1 MTESP
6 KIEFPCEYPIKV
18 IAENHPSI
26 RDIVLKIVSEHAPD
40 LVEESVSVKN
50 SRAGTYCSVRV
61 TIIAKGERQLKAM
74 HQALL
79 KESLVRLV
87 L

>member
-6 KIEFPCEYPIKV
+6 KIAFPCEYPIKV
-18 IAENHPSI
+18 IAENHPAI
-26 RDIVLKIVSEHAPD
+26 REIVLTIVGEYAPD
-40 LVEESVSVKN
+40 YLEESVSIKN
-50 SRAGTYCSVRV
+50 SRAASYCSVRV

-79 KESLVRLV
+79 KEPLVRLV

>member
-1 MTESP
+1 MTDTT

-18 IAENHPSI
+18 IADNHPAI
-26 RDIVLKIVSEHAPD
+26 REAVLTIVGEHAPEIVPD
-40 LVEESVSVKN
+40 SVSVKN
-50 SRAGTYCSVRV
+50 SRAANYCSVRV
-61 TIIAKGERQLKAM
+61 TIIATGEGQLRAM

-79 KESLVRLV
+79 RHSHVRMV